1 MVNEE
6 EWKIHMTSDGRIE
19 EDYQLRKVRFQS
31 VISIHVWR
39 KFTNKYF
46 ISYFY
51 CKNDELFFK
60 NAWIIFFW
68 WMNLKM
74 YLLEFE
80 QILAIAVMYCICT
93 LTCFVH
99 FQHIFFGGLDPHL
112 RHETW
117 PFLLHYY
124 PWDSTFE
131 EREAIRNDRYIQY
144 QDIRKMRYNT
154 GFQILSCLII
164 Q

>member
-1 MVNEE
+1 
-6 EWKIHMTSDGRIE
+6 
-19 EDYQLRKVRFQS
+19 
-31 VISIHVWR
+31 
-39 KFTNKYF
+39 
-46 ISYFY
+46 
-51 CKNDELFFK
+51 
-60 NAWIIFFW
+60 
-68 WMNLKM
+68 MNLKM

-80 QILAIAVMYCICT
+80 QILAIAVMYCTCICT